1 MSCNGCACP
10 DTSTS
15 TADGIGVSKAN
26 REAITGNV
34 RYLLKTF
41 HNCSGVLADPS
52 FYLNKLQEIVEV
64 VETAFVRVTPCEEVL
79 LQLRELLS
87 TGFPQPAAHAKNG
100 PAAVPRC
107 GGPPIVDRGQP
118 PSIRFTVE
126 QTDWEQ
132 VNKHENTQIKTMLGD
147 LVFFEDEEKRK
158 AVLNATEKANG
169 IQALKS
175 RLHLHSDVTVHQDIY
190 EVKVFDVRFGHKMKA
205 NDLKSR
211 VAAWSKDSSSSPHPV
226 TKENQVTIQRA
237 HYANNELRLE
247 LTDMDQAIQLVDQQF
262 IVLDGK
268 KYTDLRDWDRRWDR
282 FQCYWC
288 LGENHSAEWCRG
300 RGAKPYCLWY
310 AESHPSKE
318 CPVWDI
324 VVKKNCI
331 YCGENHCGTDNKC
344 KHPTVVA
351 ELEKRGKMQARGTRW
366 YRRRQVTDD
375 EGFTFPLGRS
385 SRRSVRRGKAS
396 AAAGAGATASTEAA
410 TAQAQAMDAT
420 GKSADPP
427 LRQQTIFA
435 YTVPKPPN
443 NKQAGT
449 ATSPRRPRTPA
460 SQPSTSR
467 QPPAANKDGAF
478 AKSIKDNSRTYE
490 NVLDAM
496 ESRLP
501 PPGATE
507 SLPHNYT
514 SVTNGSPSKKR
525 KNNNWQGRGVASP
538 PPGSH
543 ELVGLG
549 PRLWPRSINTHIE
562 ASPSLTPPLGITPQ
576 LPSLGNVPR
585 QSNFFGLSQ
594 HGSQQNPQQNPQQDP
609 QQSSKMKPDLPEQF
623 ARENHR
629 THPLVTLPPA
639 TANGCSSSSGPSAPA
654 SFLRAPHAP
663 QTDESRQSVTSVAPQ
678 TSQLT
683 AFVEASAPP
692 ANMVFPSTS
701 DTTHPA
707 VSDQMIREIQLTHSK
722 GFNDLEICRILS
734 GHNEKCRDRIMQ
746 ESGGAE
752 DTEMSDEPDWHPCV
766 ATAMSDHGS
775 EDTEPLRGELRGER
789 DDDSEV
795 DFEDDLLNP
804 NGPEFHHVDGGFDY
818 DATHQLNPTLASQ

>member
-1 MSCNGCACP
+1 
-10 DTSTS
+10 
-15 TADGIGVSKAN
+15 
-26 REAITGNV
+26 
-34 RYLLKTF
+34 
-41 HNCSGVLADPS
+41 
-52 FYLNKLQEIVEV
+52 
-64 VETAFVRVTPCEEVL
+64 
-79 LQLRELLS
+79 
-87 TGFPQPAAHAKNG
+87 
-100 PAAVPRC
+100 
-107 GGPPIVDRGQP
+107 
-118 PSIRFTVE
+118 
-126 QTDWEQ
+126 
-132 VNKHENTQIKTMLGD
+132 
-147 LVFFEDEEKRK
+147 
-158 AVLNATEKANG
+158 
-169 IQALKS
+169 
-175 RLHLHSDVTVHQDIY
+175 
-190 EVKVFDVRFGHKMKA
+190 
-205 NDLKSR
+205 
-211 VAAWSKDSSSSPHPV
+211 
-226 TKENQVTIQRA
+226 
-237 HYANNELRLE
+237 
-247 LTDMDQAIQLVDQQF
+247 
-262 IVLDGK
+262 
-268 KYTDLRDWDRRWDR
+268 
-282 FQCYWC
+282 
-288 LGENHSAEWCRG
+288 
-300 RGAKPYCLWY
+300 
-310 AESHPSKE
+310 
-318 CPVWDI
+318 
-324 VVKKNCI
+324 
-331 YCGENHCGTDNKC
+331 
-344 KHPTVVA
+344 
-351 ELEKRGKMQARGTRW
+351 MQARGTRW

-543 ELVGLG
+543 EL
-549 PRLWPRSINTHIE
+549 
-562 ASPSLTPPLGITPQ
+562 
-576 LPSLGNVPR
+576 
-585 QSNFFGLSQ
+585 

>member
-147 LVFFEDEEKRK
+147 L
-158 AVLNATEKANG
+158 G
-169 IQALKS
+169 PPWS
-175 RLHLHSDVTVHQDIY
+175 
-190 EVKVFDVRFGHKMKA
+190 EVV
-205 NDLKSR
+205 
-211 VAAWSKDSSSSPHPV
+211 
-226 TKENQVTIQRA
+226 
-237 HYANNELRLE
+237 
-247 LTDMDQAIQLVDQQF
+247 QAIQLVDQQF

-543 ELVGLG
+543 ELPHSTVG
-549 PRLWPRSINTHIE
+549 HY
-562 ASPSLTPPLGITPQ
+562 
-576 LPSLGNVPR
+576 
-585 QSNFFGLSQ
+585 
-594 HGSQQNPQQNPQQDP
+594 
-609 QQSSKMKPDLPEQF
+609 
-623 ARENHR
+623 
-629 THPLVTLPPA
+629 
-639 TANGCSSSSGPSAPA
+639 TAIAV
-654 SFLRAPHAP
+654 
-663 QTDESRQSVTSVAPQ
+663 SRQCS
-678 TSQLT
+678 
-683 AFVEASAPP
+683 PP
-692 ANMVFPSTS
+692 V
-701 DTTHPA
+701 
-707 VSDQMIREIQLTHSK
+707 
-722 GFNDLEICRILS
+722 
-734 GHNEKCRDRIMQ
+734 
-746 ESGGAE
+746 
-752 DTEMSDEPDWHPCV
+752 
-766 ATAMSDHGS
+766 
-775 EDTEPLRGELRGER
+775 
-789 DDDSEV
+789 
-795 DFEDDLLNP
+795 
-804 NGPEFHHVDGGFDY
+804 
-818 DATHQLNPTLASQ
+818 